1 MAALNE
7 SRLDAIDKLCRARS
21 TALDRVV
28 LELVDEVRR
37 LRAEHGVTDQDLPGA
52 PPAA

>member
-7 SRLDAIDKLCRARS
+7 SRLDAIDKLCRGRM

-28 LELVDEVRR
+28 LELVEEVRR
-37 LRAEHGVTDQDLPGA
+37 LRAELGEET